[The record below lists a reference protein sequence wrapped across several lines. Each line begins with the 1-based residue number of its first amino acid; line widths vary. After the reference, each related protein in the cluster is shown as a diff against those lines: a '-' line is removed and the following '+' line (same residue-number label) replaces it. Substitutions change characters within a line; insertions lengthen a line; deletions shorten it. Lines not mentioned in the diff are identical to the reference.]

1 MNALKTSLVL
11 LTLGMCQV
19 ALADTGTPDPSM
31 QIPSFPG
38 QYGDAR
44 TADPVLLI
52 RDFLPWGG
60 DIVPFF
66 TANGCVVTVIN
77 SADIATVNLCD
88 YCMVVVTAGTTGYYD
103 TIYQDNV
110 NAAVPLFEAYL
121 SSCNPGGGVML
132 YQTGTWGGSI
142 QMPGGAYTVL
152 DYDYD
157 NWFQVAAGHCSAWL
171 MPFPYFNGNYAS
183 HDDLLNLPGS
193 AQVITSGTFGQTT
206 STRYSYG
213 TGVVFALTHPVECY
227 IPGGYC
233 YGQAPHFNQFE
244 NNIINCARTWG
255 QCGDPVVDANDS
267 PVAFELKGNHPNPF
281 NPVTAISFSLP
292 ETADA
297 NLSVFSLTGERV
309 ATLVNGM
316 TERGEHQVSF
326 NAEALSSGLY
336 IYRLEALGQVQS
348 GRMLLVK

>member
-11 LTLGMCQV
+11 LTLGMSQI

-66 TANGCVVTVIN
+66 TSNGCVVTVIN
-77 SADIATVNLCD
+77 SADIGTVNLTD
-88 YCMVVVTAGTTGYYD
+88 YCLIAVTAGTTGYYD

-110 NAAVPLFEAYL
+110 NAYVTNGAFGAYVT
-121 SSCNPGGGVML
+121 GGGVML

-142 QMPGGAYTVL
+142 LLPGGGYTYL
-152 DYDYD
+152 SYDPD
-157 NWFQVAAGHCSAWL
+157 NWFTGPHCTAWQ
-171 MPFPYFNGNYAS
+171 MPYPQFNGNYAS
-183 HDDLLNLPGS
+183 HDILVGVP
-193 AQVITSGTFGQTT
+193 GTFIV
-206 STRYSYG
+206 G
-213 TGVVFALTHPVECY
+213 TNGDPVAAQYTMGAGHVLVLTQPVECY

-244 NNIINCARTWG
+244 NNAINCARALG
-255 QCGDPVVDANDS
+255 NCGDPYVDANDS

-281 NPVTAISFSLP
+281 NPVTTISFSLP